1 MSRVSVAARECA
13 SILQRAA
20 KRRAVA
26 QAMRLDAEKH
36 LDALS

>member
-13 SILQRAA
+13 SILQRI
-20 KRRAVA
+20 A
-26 QAMRLDAEKH
+26 QAMRLDAEKY